1 MALKIYQSGDN
12 VALEKNAEPLLLIPL
27 RFAALRVENELVT
40 VYNTRSNVQFKDDF
54 VPNIQDSLG
63 NPIGNLQDI
72 VSYTSR
78 FLTTGQSITKPEYAG
93 EANTAS
99 NVGTGADVFKQKAG
113 VNLQFRTIIGGA
125 GTTIVQNAD
134 DITISSGGIP
144 LVDDAADRDS
154 TYPSPANDFQ
164 VYNKRQ
170 GLIET
175 YNSTFDLWISAG
187 MNVCV
192 EDTTVQTVAVQKA
205 VFITTTAATIG
216 GVEFPVLNYVASSG
230 DRNVTQGVVTRK
242 GAATGNPNES
252 YIAVHHFGIYYIDYS
267 AAITI
272 GYNVYPNTAGT
283 GDVIGAAF
291 AQSGTLGQAIE
302 NSGSNPSYP
311 SSVLV
316 SLQNRR

>member
-1 MALKIYQSGDN
+1 MSIPIGIQNLTSSELYIKELQVEVPANQTFFIGDYDFFILAQAQSLKDAIIADQ
-12 VALEKNAEPLLLIPL
+12 A
-27 RFAALRVENELVT
+27 
-40 VYNTRSNVQFKDDF
+40 F
-54 VPNIQDSLG
+54 VVRYGVVLSKADSLAY
-63 NPIGNLQDI
+63 
-72 VSYTSR
+72 VTS
-78 FLTTGQSITKPEYAG
+78 PYAG
-93 EANTAS
+93 GGENNTAS
-99 NVGTGADVFKQKAG
+99 NVGAGAGVFKIKTG
-113 VNLQFRTIIGGA
+113 VDLEFKSIIGGTNITLTP
-125 GTTIVQNAD
+125 GTD
-134 DITISSGGIP
+134 DITIDAVSSGIP

-175 YNSTFDLWISAG
+175 YNSTYDLWISAG

-216 GVEFPVLNYVASSG
+216 GAEFPVLNYVSSSG
-230 DRNVTQGVVTRK
+230 DRNVTQGVVSRK
-242 GAATGNPNES
+242 GAATGNPNET
-252 YIAVHHFGIYYIDYS
+252 YVAVHHFGIYYIDYS